1 MKYLFNLQKT
11 CIVKIRENLERQ
23 KQYVEKQRET
33 CIIARSMVNQPPMW
47 LFDMYLGEK

>member
-11 CIVKIRENLERQ
+11 CIVKIRANLERQ
-23 KQYVEKQRET
+23 KQYEEKQREN
-33 CIIARSMVNQPPMW
+33 CIIATSMVNQPPMW